1 MANKQYTSDNI
12 KVLNDIEHIQ
22 LRSGMYIGEA
32 NDPRSLLSEMFDNAM
47 DEVSAGHSP
56 ELIVEVDTKEN
67 RYCVT
72 DFGRG
77 IPHGKKKLENG
88 EEKEVVEV
96 LMTIANS
103 GGKFD
108 NNSYNYSAGLNGVG
122 MTVTNALSE
131 TFEIITRRNGKYV
144 RARTHGSAQVEL
156 ERGKFDGPSGT
167 TAYFIPNK
175 KYFHSVKIPRDFI
188 LSRCRIASALGF
200 RARCVIDGEAQ
211 DTNCTIFDLIKEE
224 DSKIVTYIDIPAIE
238 AKNDVGESMKVALR
252 YTSDTK
258 DRYFGYTN
266 LLANYLG
273 GTHVQCLS
281 KAVISSWET
290 LINKYKNLRPVVELK
305 PSDYLVGLRGVCAV
319 FISHPEFSSQTKEKL
334 VVNKA
339 YFDSL
344 MEAFSKSLVKYLTD
358 NIDVAQQLI
367 KRFEEYRIA
376 QNALLSR
383 KEISS
388 LIKINEDSG
397 DNIRRRSVVSKLVEC
412 TSRKRDDT
420 ELFIVEGDSAMGPYL
435 YVRDKATQAVLPIR
449 GKILNTTYKD
459 LKEVIQNKEICD
471 IANSIGCGIGAQCD
485 ASKSRYERVIIS
497 ADADPDGLQIN
508 CLVLAVFI
516 NLFPDMV
523 KQGRVYVSLPP
534 LYCWGKSAKDYGWC
548 NKVEDI
554 PVTAKDVHRFKGLG
568 EMNDDQL
575 YYFLVDKNT
584 RNVLQIEYPSDID
597 EFNKILGTSEGKG
610 SLLKD
615 LGIIL
620 NSDSVV
626 FKNPEL
632 NTEQRK
638 TIEDIKTK
646 IAEVAKKVEFTPAPE
661 NVVVNV
667 SIETP
672 KEKKVAKKST
682 PKKTK
687 TESKPEPTK
696 GNLFAGLFD

>member
-1 MANKQYTSDNI
+1 MSNKKYTSDNI

-32 NDPRSLLSEMFDNAM
+32 ADPRALFSEMFDNAM
-47 DEVSAGHSP
+47 DEVSAGYST
-56 ELIVEVDTKEN
+56 ELVVDIDTKEN
-67 RYCVT
+67 RYTVH

-88 EEKEVVEV
+88 EEKEVVEI
-96 LMTIANS
+96 LMTVANS

-131 TFEIITRRNGKYV
+131 TFTIRTRRKGKYV
-144 RARTHGSAQVEL
+144 EATTHGSAEVEL
-156 ERGKFDGPSGT
+156 VRGKTQEQDGTS
-167 TAYFIPNK
+167 ASFIPNK
-175 KYFHSVKIPRDFI
+175 KYFHSAKIPHDFI
-188 LSRCRIASALGF
+188 INRCKIASALGF
-200 RARCVIDGEAQ
+200 RARCIINNEEVNTDC
-211 DTNCTIFDLIKEE
+211 DIFDLIKEE
-224 DSKIVTYIDIPAIE
+224 DSKIVTYVDIPTIE
-238 AKNDVGESMKVALR
+238 VTSEAGESMKVALR

-266 LLANYLG
+266 LLSNYLG
-273 GTHVQCLS
+273 GTHIQCLS
-281 KAVISSWET
+281 KAVINTWEA
-290 LINKYKNLRPVVELK
+290 LITKYKNLRPGVELK
-305 PSDYLVGLRGVCAV
+305 PSDYLVGLRGICAV

-334 VVNKA
+334 VVNKS
-339 YFDSL
+339 YFEEL
-344 MEAFSKSLVKYLTD
+344 MANFSKSLTKYLIN

-376 QNALLSR
+376 QNTLLSR

-523 KQGRVYVSLPP
+523 KQGRVFVSLPP
-534 LYCWGKSAKDYGWC
+534 LWCWGDNAKNFGWC
-548 NKVEDI
+548 NNVADI
-554 PVTAKDVHRFKGLG
+554 PEGVKNVTHFKGLG
-568 EMNDDQL
+568 EMNTDQL
-575 YYFLVDKNT
+575 YYFLVDKDT

-610 SLLKD
+610 NLLKD

-620 NSDSVV
+620 ASESKV
-626 FKNPEL
+626 FKNPDLSIEAKVSSKKAEAQAESVTMA
-632 NTEQRK
+632 NKK
-638 TIEDIKTK
+638 TVKS
-646 IAEVAKKVEFTPAPE
+646 AAAKKDKKE
-661 NVVVNV
+661 NAEHVPV
-667 SIETP
+667 S
-672 KEKKVAKKST
+672 
-682 PKKTK
+682 
-687 TESKPEPTK
+687 
-696 GNLFAGLFD
+696 LFAGLFD

>member
-1 MANKQYTSDNI
+1 MSKQYTSDNI

-32 NDPRSLLSEMFDNAM
+32 NDPRSLFSEMFDNAM
-47 DEVSAGHSP
+47 DEVSAGHSS
-56 ELIVEVDTKEN
+56 ELIAEIDTKEN
-67 RYCVT
+67 RYTVH

-77 IPHGKKKLENG
+77 IPHGLKKLDNG

-131 TFEIITRRNGKYV
+131 TFTIRTRRSGKYV
-144 RARTHGSAQVEL
+144 EATTHGSADVDL
-156 ERGKFDGPSGT
+156 VRGKTQEHSGT
-167 TAYFIPNK
+167 SASFIPNK
-175 KYFHSVKIPRDFI
+175 KYFHSSKIPHDFI
-188 LSRCRIASALGF
+188 INRCRIASALGF
-200 RARCVIDGEAQ
+200 RARCIIDNEEI

-224 DSKIVTYIDIPAIE
+224 DSKIATYVDIPTIE
-238 AKNDVGESMKVALR
+238 VQNDAGESMKVALR

-266 LLANYLG
+266 LLSNYLG

-281 KAVISSWET
+281 KAIQTTWEA
-290 LINKYKNLRPVVELK
+290 LINKYKNLKPAVDLK
-305 PSDYLVGLRGVCAV
+305 PSDYLVGLRGICAV

-344 MEAFSKSLVKYLTD
+344 MEAFSKSLTKYLTN
-358 NIDVAQQLI
+358 NIEVAQQLL
-367 KRFEEYRIA
+367 KRFEDYRIA
-376 QNALLSR
+376 QNALLNQ
-383 KEISS
+383 KELSS

-459 LKEVIQNKEICD
+459 
-471 IANSIGCGIGAQCD
+471 GIGAQCD

-554 PVTAKDVHRFKGLG
+554 PATAKDVHRFKGLG

-610 SLLKD
+610 NLLKD

-620 NSDSVV
+620 NSETRV
-626 FKNPEL
+626 FTNPEPVL
-632 NTEQRK
+632 KQINNIVPVTIDGPVLTIKEPVPVEKITKPRK
-638 TIEDIKTK
+638 KPAEKSSTKK
-646 IAEVAKKVEFTPAPE
+646 IAIVGTGKPAMP
-661 NVVVNV
+661 
-667 SIETP
+667 
-672 KEKKVAKKST
+672 
-682 PKKTK
+682 
-687 TESKPEPTK
+687 
-696 GNLFAGLFD
+696 NLFDGLFD

>member
-1 MANKQYTSDNI
+1 MSNKQYTSDNI

-32 NDPRSLLSEMFDNAM
+32 NDPRSLFSEMFDNAM
-47 DEVSAGHSP
+47 DEVSAGHST
-56 ELIVEVDTKEN
+56 ELIVDVDTKEN
-67 RYCVT
+67 RYTVH

-77 IPHGKKKLENG
+77 IPIGKKKLENG

-122 MTVTNALSE
+122 MTVTNALSD
-131 TFEIITRRNGKYV
+131 TFTIRTRRNGKFV
-144 RARTHGSAQVEL
+144 EATTHGSAEVEL
-156 ERGKFDGPSGT
+156 HRGKTEELHGT
-167 TAYFIPNK
+167 SASFIPNK
-175 KYFHSVKIPRDFI
+175 KYFHSAKIPHEFI
-188 LSRCRIASALGF
+188 MSRCRIASALGF
-200 RARCVIDGEAQ
+200 RARCVIDGEEQ
-211 DTNCTIFDLIKEE
+211 NTDCTIFDLVKEE
-224 DSKIVTYIDIPAIE
+224 DSKIVTYVDIPTIE
-238 AKNDVGESMKVALR
+238 VQNDTGESMKVALR

-273 GTHVQCLS
+273 GTHIQCLS
-281 KAVISSWET
+281 KAVIATWEA
-290 LINKYKNLRPVVELK
+290 LIAKYKNLRPTVDLK
-305 PSDYLVGLRGVCAV
+305 PSDYLVGMRGICAV
-319 FISHPEFSSQTKEKL
+319 FISKPEFSSQTKEKL

-344 MEAFSKSLVKYLTD
+344 MEAFSKSLTKYLVN
-358 NIDVAQQLI
+358 NIEVAQQLL

-412 TSRKRDDT
+412 TSKKRAGT

-435 YVRDKATQAVLPIR
+435 YVRDKETQAVLPIR

-485 ASKSRYERVIIS
+485 ASKSRYERIIIS

-523 KQGRVYVSLPP
+523 KQGRVFVSLPP
-534 LYCWGKSAKDYGWC
+534 LWCWGDSTKNFGWC
-548 NKVEDI
+548 NNVSDI
-554 PVTAKDVHRFKGLG
+554 PAGAKNVTHFKGLG
-568 EMNDDQL
+568 EMNTDQL

-584 RNVLQIEYPSDID
+584 RNVMQIEYPSDID

-610 SLLKD
+610 NLLKD

-620 NSDSVV
+620 ASESKI
-626 FKNPEL
+626 FKNPDTL
-632 NTEQRK
+632 VTTERSVK
-638 TIEDIKTK
+638 AAVEPNKAVESSDKKHTK
-646 IAEVAKKVEFTPAPE
+646 KAVTKKKAAKETVEQVP
-661 NVVVNV
+661 V
-667 SIETP
+667 S
-672 KEKKVAKKST
+672 
-682 PKKTK
+682 
-687 TESKPEPTK
+687 
-696 GNLFAGLFD
+696 LFAGLFD

>member
-32 NDPRSLLSEMFDNAM
+32 NDPRSLFSEMFDNAM

-56 ELIVEVDTKEN
+56 ELVVTLDTKEN
-67 RYCVT
+67 RYTVR

-77 IPHGKKKLENG
+77 IPHGKKKLDNG

-144 RARTHGSAQVEL
+144 HATTHGSADVDL
-156 ERGKFDGPSGT
+156 KKGKTDEPAGT
-167 TAYFIPNK
+167 TASFIPNK
-175 KYFHSVKIPRDFI
+175 KYFHSSKIPHEFI
-188 LSRCRIASALGF
+188 INRCKIASALGF
-200 RARCVIDGEAQ
+200 RAKCVIDGEAKNT
-211 DTNCTIFDLIKEE
+211 DCTIFDLIKEE
-224 DSKIVTYIDIPAIE
+224 DNKISTYVDIPTIE
-238 AKNDVGESMKVALR
+238 VKNDAGESMKTALR

-273 GTHVQCLS
+273 GTHIQCLS
-281 KAVISSWET
+281 KAIVSAWEA
-290 LINKYKNLRPVVELK
+290 LIAKYKNLRPAVELK

-319 FISHPEFSSQTKEKL
+319 FISKPEFSSQTKEKL

-339 YFDSL
+339 YFDNL
-344 MEAFSKSLVKYLTD
+344 MEAFSKSLIKYLTD
-358 NIDVAQQLI
+358 NIEVAQQLI

-376 QNALLSR
+376 QDAWLNQ
-383 KEISS
+383 KELSS
-388 LIKINEDSG
+388 LIKVNEDSG

-554 PVTAKDVHRFKGLG
+554 PVSAKDVHRFKGLG
-568 EMNDDQL
+568 EMNNDQL
-575 YYFLVDKNT
+575 EYFLVDKNT

-620 NSDSVV
+620 SSETPA
-626 FKNPEL
+626 FKNPESITKQAKVVEVIGPTL
-632 NTEQRK
+632 KAEEPVPVEKVTK
-638 TIEDIKTK
+638 PKKKADIKKTK
-646 IAEVAKKVEFTPAPE
+646 I
-661 NVVVNV
+661 
-667 SIETP
+667 
-672 KEKKVAKKST
+672 
-682 PKKTK
+682 
-687 TESKPEPTK
+687 ESKPEPVK

>member
-1 MANKQYTSDNI
+1 MADKQYTSDNI

-32 NDPRSLLSEMFDNAM
+32 NDPRSLFSEMFDNAM
-47 DEVSAGHSP
+47 DEVSAGHST
-56 ELIVEVDTKEN
+56 ELIVDVDTKAN
-67 RYCVT
+67 RYMVQ

-77 IPHGKKKLENG
+77 IPHGKKTLDNG
-88 EEKEVVEV
+88 ETKEVVEV

-131 TFEIITRRNGKYV
+131 IFTIRTRRKGKYV
-144 RARTHGSAQVEL
+144 EATTHGSADVEL
-156 ERGKFDGPSGT
+156 TRGKTDEHDGT
-167 TAYFIPNK
+167 TASFVPNK
-175 KYFHSVKIPRDFI
+175 KYFHSVKIPTEFI
-188 LSRCRIASALGF
+188 MSRCRIASALGF
-200 RARCVIDGEAQ
+200 RARCIIDSQEQ
-211 DTNCTIFDLIKEE
+211 DTACTIFDLIKEE
-224 DSKIVTYIDIPAIE
+224 DNKIATYVDIPTIE
-238 AKNDVGESMKVALR
+238 VKNDEGESMKVALR

-273 GTHVQCLS
+273 GTHIQCLS
-281 KAVISSWET
+281 KAIISTWEG
-290 LINKYKNLRPVVELK
+290 LLNKHKNLRPAVDLK
-305 PSDYLVGLRGVCAV
+305 PSDYLVGMRGICAV
-319 FISHPEFSSQTKEKL
+319 FISKPEFSSQTKEKL

-344 MEAFSKSLVKYLTD
+344 MEAFSKSLTKYLVN
-358 NIDVAQQLI
+358 NIDVAQQLV

-523 KQGRVYVSLPP
+523 KQGRVFVSLPP

-554 PVTAKDVHRFKGLG
+554 PAAAKDVHRFKGLG

-584 RNVLQIEYPSDID
+584 RNVMQIEYPSDID

-610 SLLKD
+610 NLLKD

-620 NSDSVV
+620 SNDSKVFENPSQEPVV
-626 FKNPEL
+626 IK
-632 NTEQRK
+632 K
-638 TIEDIKTK
+638 TVKKTVK
-646 IAEVAKKVEFTPAPE
+646 AVKEPKATKTTQKKAVAKKKAEAPKQ
-661 NVVVNV
+661 VQ
-667 SIETP
+667 
-672 KEKKVAKKST
+672 
-682 PKKTK
+682 
-687 TESKPEPTK
+687 PT

>member
-1 MANKQYTSDNI
+1 MSKQYTSDNI

-32 NDPRSLLSEMFDNAM
+32 SDPRSLFSEMFDNAM
-47 DEVSAGHSP
+47 DEVSAGHST
-56 ELIVEVDTKEN
+56 ELVVEVDTKEN
-67 RYCVT
+67 RYTVH

-77 IPHGKKKLENG
+77 IPHGLKKLETG
-88 EEKEVVEV
+88 EEKEVLEV

-131 TFEIITRRNGKYV
+131 EFKVRSRRNGKFV
-144 RARTHGSAQVEL
+144 EVTTRGSADTDL
-156 ERGKFDGPSGT
+156 AKGKTSEHSGT
-167 TAYFIPNK
+167 SASFIPNK

-200 RARCVIDGEAQ
+200 RARCIIDNEEI
-211 DTNCTIFDLIKEE
+211 DTNCNIFDLIREE
-224 DSKIVTYIDIPAIE
+224 DSKIATYVDIPTIE
-238 AKNDVGESMKVALR
+238 VSNSTGESMKVAMR

-266 LLANYLG
+266 LLSNYLG
-273 GTHVQCLS
+273 GTHIQCLS
-281 KAVISSWET
+281 KAIINTWEA
-290 LINKYKNLRPVVELK
+290 LITKYKNLRPTVDLK
-305 PSDYLVGLRGVCAV
+305 SSDYLVGLRGICAV

-334 VVNKA
+334 VVNKS
-339 YFDSL
+339 YFDEL
-344 MEAFSKSLVKYLTD
+344 MATFSKSFTKYLTD
-358 NIDVAQQLI
+358 NIDVAQQLL
-367 KRFEEYRIA
+367 KRFEEYRVA

-388 LIKINEDSG
+388 LIKVNEDSG

-435 YVRDKATQAVLPIR
+435 CVRDKATQAVLPIR

-523 KQGRVYVSLPP
+523 KQGRVFVSLPP
-534 LYCWGKSAKDYGWC
+534 LYCWTNKTGYDWC

-554 PVTAKDVHRFKGLG
+554 PASAKDVHRFKGLG

-575 YYFLVDKNT
+575 YHFLVNKST
-584 RNVLQIEYPSDID
+584 RNVLQIEYPSDIE

-620 NSDSVV
+620 NSEVKT
-626 FKNPEL
+626 FKNPDL
-632 NTEQRK
+632 AIKQIKATKVTE
-638 TIEDIKTK
+638 TLVE
-646 IAEVAKKVEFTPAPE
+646 AEEVK
-661 NVVVNV
+661 
-667 SIETP
+667 
-672 KEKKVAKKST
+672 KEKSPSKKASTKKS
-682 PKKTK
+682 KTD
-687 TESKPEPTK
+687 ESNLAQV
-696 GNLFAGLFD
+696 NLFAGLFD

>member
-1 MANKQYTSDNI
+1 MSKQYTSDNI

-32 NDPRSLLSEMFDNAM
+32 NDPRSLFSEMFDNAM
-47 DEVSAGHSP
+47 DEVSAGHST
-56 ELIVEVDTKEN
+56 ELIVDLDTKEN
-67 RYCVT
+67 RYTVH

-77 IPHGKKKLENG
+77 IPIGKKKLDNG

-131 TFEIITRRNGKYV
+131 TFTIRTRRSGKYV
-144 RARTHGSAQVEL
+144 EATTHGSADVEL
-156 ERGKFDGPSGT
+156 QRGKTQEHSGT
-167 TAYFIPNK
+167 SASFIPNK
-175 KYFHSVKIPRDFI
+175 KYFHSVKIPHDFI
-188 LSRCRIASALGF
+188 LSRCKIASALGF
-200 RARCVIDGEAQ
+200 RARCIIDGEEQ
-211 DTNCTIFDLIKEE
+211 NTDCTIYDLIKEE
-224 DSKIVTYIDIPAIE
+224 DNKISTYVDIPTIE
-238 AKNDVGESMKVALR
+238 VKNDAGESMKVALR

-273 GTHVQCLS
+273 GTHIQCLS
-281 KAVISSWET
+281 KAIINAWEMLIS
-290 LINKYKNLRPVVELK
+290 KYKNLRPVIELK

-339 YFDSL
+339 YFESL
-344 MEAFSKSLVKYLTD
+344 MEAFSKALVKYLTT
-358 NIDVAQQLI
+358 NIDVAQQLL
-367 KRFEEYRIA
+367 KRFEEYRTA

-523 KQGRVYVSLPP
+523 KQGRVFVSLPP

-554 PVTAKDVHRFKGLG
+554 PATAKDVHRFKGLG

-610 SLLKD
+610 NLLKD

-620 NSDSVV
+620 NSELKT
-626 FKNPEL
+626 FKNPDI
-632 NTEQRK
+632 
-638 TIEDIKTK
+638 TIGKSKKAKENIIEKPKAENKVIKK
-646 IAEVAKKVEFTPAPE
+646 SSVKKKSE
-661 NVVVNV
+661 
-667 SIETP
+667 P
-672 KEKKVAKKST
+672 KEAAQV
-682 PKKTK
+682 
-687 TESKPEPTK
+687 
-696 GNLFAGLFD
+696 NLFAGLFD

>member
-1 MANKQYTSDNI
+1 MEKQYTSDNI

-32 NDPRSLLSEMFDNAM
+32 NDPRSLFSEMFDNAM
-47 DEVSAGHSP
+47 DEVSAGHST
-56 ELIVEVDTKEN
+56 ELLVDVDTKEN
-67 RYCVT
+67 RYTVH

-88 EEKEVVEV
+88 EEKEVVEI

-108 NNSYNYSAGLNGVG
+108 NSSYNYSAGLNGVG

-131 TFEIITRRNGKYV
+131 TFTIRTRRKGKFV
-144 RARTHGSAQVEL
+144 EATTHGSAEVEL
-156 ERGKFDGPSGT
+156 RKGKTEELHGT
-167 TAYFIPNK
+167 TASFIPNK
-175 KYFHSVKIPRDFI
+175 KYFHSVKIPQEFI
-188 LSRCRIASALGF
+188 INRCKIASALGF
-200 RARCVIDGEAQ
+200 RARCIIDGEELK
-211 DTNCTIFDLIKEE
+211 TNCTIFDLIKEE
-224 DSKIVTYIDIPAIE
+224 DNKISTYVDIPTI
-238 AKNDVGESMKVALR
+238 NVTSPSGESMKVALR

-266 LLANYLG
+266 LLSNYLG

-281 KAVISSWET
+281 KTVIATWEAF
-290 LINKYKNLRPVVELK
+290 LNKHKNLRPSVELK

-319 FISHPEFSSQTKEKL
+319 FISNPEFSSQTKEKL

-344 MEAFSKSLVKYLTD
+344 MEAFSKSLTKYLTA
-358 NIDVAQQLI
+358 NIDIAQQLV
-367 KRFEEYRIA
+367 KRFEEYRNA

-412 TSRKRDDT
+412 TSKKRQDT

-435 YVRDKATQAVLPIR
+435 YVRDKETQAILPIR

-471 IANSIGCGIGAQCD
+471 IANSIGCGIGTQCD
-485 ASKSRYERVIIS
+485 ANKSRYDRVIIS

-523 KQGRVYVSLPP
+523 KQGRVYISLPP

-554 PVTAKDVHRFKGLG
+554 PPEAKDVHRFKGLG

-575 YYFLVDKNT
+575 YYFLVDKDT
-584 RNVLQIEYPSDID
+584 RNVMQVEYPSDID

-620 NSDSVV
+620 NNETQV
-626 FKNPEL
+626 FANPKKLE
-632 NTEQRK
+632 K
-638 TIEDIKTK
+638 S
-646 IAEVAKKVEFTPAPE
+646 AKKPTKTAEKSVEKP
-661 NVVVNV
+661 
-667 SIETP
+667 
-672 KEKKVAKKST
+672 AKKAEKT
-682 PKKTK
+682 VETKKTQ
-687 TESKPEPTK
+687 SKKSKQPEKPKATK
-696 GNLFAGLFD
+696 SANAGLFAGLFD

>member
-1 MANKQYTSDNI
+1 MSNKQYTSDNI

-32 NDPRSLLSEMFDNAM
+32 SDARSLFSEMFDNAM
-47 DEVSAGHSP
+47 DEVSAGHST
-56 ELIVEVDTKEN
+56 ELIVDVDTKEN
-67 RYCVT
+67 RYTVH

-88 EEKEVVEV
+88 EEKEVVEI
-96 LMTIANS
+96 LMTVANS

-131 TFEIITRRNGKYV
+131 TFTIRTRRNGKYV
-144 RARTHGSAQVEL
+144 EATTHGSADVEL
-156 ERGKFDGPSGT
+156 KRGKTEELHGT
-167 TAYFIPNK
+167 SASFIPNK
-175 KYFHSVKIPRDFI
+175 KYFHSAKIPHEFI
-188 LSRCRIASALGF
+188 INRCKIASALGF
-200 RARCVIDGEAQ
+200 RARCIIDGEEKK
-211 DTNCTIFDLIKEE
+211 TNCTIFDLIKEE
-224 DSKIVTYIDIPAIE
+224 DNKIVSYVDIPTIE
-238 AKNDVGESMKVALR
+238 VTNEAGESMKVALR

-266 LLANYLG
+266 LLSNYLG

-281 KAVISSWET
+281 KTVISAWET
-290 LINKYKNLRPVVELK
+290 LLNKHKNLRPTVDLK

-334 VVNKA
+334 VVNKT

-344 MEAFSKSLVKYLTD
+344 MDTFSKNLIKYLTN
-358 NIDVAQQLI
+358 NIEVAQQLV

-412 TSRKRDDT
+412 TSRKREDT

-523 KQGRVYVSLPP
+523 KQGRVFVSLPP
-534 LYCWGKSAKDYGWC
+534 LYCWGKSVKDYGWC

-554 PVTAKDVHRFKGLG
+554 PATAKDVHRFKGLG

-575 YYFLVDKNT
+575 YYFLVDKET
-584 RNVLQIEYPSDID
+584 RNVMQIDYPSDID

-610 SLLKD
+610 NLLKD

-620 NSDSVV
+620 SNDTKV
-626 FKNPEL
+626 FENPVIDP
-632 NTEQRK
+632 K
-638 TIEDIKTK
+638 K
-646 IAEVAKKVEFTPAPE
+646 IAKTSNKT
-661 NVVVNV
+661 
-667 SIETP
+667 T
-672 KEKKVAKKST
+672 EKKPVKKPAGSKTATNKKATKKIEAKQETVS
-682 PKKTK
+682 
-687 TESKPEPTK
+687 

>member
-1 MANKQYTSDNI
+1 MATQYTSDNI

-32 NDPRSLLSEMFDNAM
+32 NDPRSLFSEMFDNAM
-47 DEVSAGHSP
+47 DEVSAGHST
-56 ELIVEVDTKEN
+56 ELVVEVDTKEN
-67 RYCVT
+67 RYTVH

-77 IPHGKKKLENG
+77 IPHGKKKLDNG
-88 EEKEVVEV
+88 EEKEVVEI
-96 LMTIANS
+96 LMTVANS

-108 NNSYNYSAGLNGVG
+108 NSSYNYSAGLNGVG

-131 TFEIITRRNGKYV
+131 TFTIRTRRSGKFV
-144 RARTHGSAQVEL
+144 EATTHGSADVEL
-156 ERGKFDGPSGT
+156 HRGKTQELHGT
-167 TAYFIPNK
+167 SASFIPNK
-175 KYFHSVKIPRDFI
+175 KFFHSDKIPLDFI
-188 LSRCRIASALGF
+188 LSRCRIATALGF
-200 RARCVIDGEAQ
+200 KARCIVDGEEQ
-211 DTNCTIFDLIKEE
+211 KTNSTIFDLIKED
-224 DSKIVTYIDIPAIE
+224 DSKIATYVDIPVIE
-238 AKNDVGESMKVALR
+238 VKNPQGESMKVALR

-273 GTHVQCLS
+273 GTHVQCLA
-281 KAVISSWET
+281 KAISGAWDT
-290 LINKYKNLRPVVELK
+290 LTTKYKNLKPAVELK

-319 FISHPEFSSQTKEKL
+319 FISNPEFSSQTKEKL

-344 MEAFSKSLVKYLTD
+344 MEAFSKSLVKYLTS
-358 NIDVAQQLI
+358 NIEVAQQLL
-367 KRFEEYRIA
+367 KRFEEYRNA

-412 TSRKRDDT
+412 TSKKRDDT

-435 YVRDKATQAVLPIR
+435 YVRDKVTQAVLPIR

-485 ASKSRYERVIIS
+485 ATKSRYDRVIIS

-523 KQGRVYVSLPP
+523 KQGRVYISLPP
-534 LYCWGKSAKDYGWC
+534 LYCWGKSVKDYGWC

-554 PVTAKDVHRFKGLG
+554 PPTAKDVHRFKGLG

-620 NSDSVV
+620 SNEVRTFDNSIAKIGSVKAAEETKTKV
-626 FKNPEL
+626 K
-632 NTEQRK
+632 K
-638 TIEDIKTK
+638 TIEKKPAKAQTK
-646 IAEVAKKVEFTPAPE
+646 VSEKAP
-661 NVVVNV
+661 
-667 SIETP
+667 
-672 KEKKVAKKST
+672 AKKST
-682 PKKTK
+682 TEKKVI
-687 TESKPEPTK
+687 EAKPAQV
-696 GNLFAGLFD
+696 NLFAGLFD